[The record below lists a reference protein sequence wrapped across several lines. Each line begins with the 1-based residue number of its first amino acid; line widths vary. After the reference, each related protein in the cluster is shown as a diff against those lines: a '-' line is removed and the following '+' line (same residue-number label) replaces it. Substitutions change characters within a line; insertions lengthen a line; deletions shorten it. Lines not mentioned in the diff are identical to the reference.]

1 MDYRA
6 PDVSPDMAARQA
18 ERYRRMT
25 PNQKLAIADD
35 IWRLSWEAVR
45 AGVRLRHPT
54 FDEATVDA
62 HARVI
67 FRRAA
72 D

>member
-6 PDVSPDMAARQA
+6 PDVSPDVAVRQA

-25 PNQKLAIADD
+25 PSQKSAIADD
-35 IWRLSWEAVR
+35 IWRRSWDLVR
-45 AGVRLRHPT
+45 AGVRLRPPT
-54 FDEATVDA
+54 FDEATIDE
-62 HARVI
+62 HAGVI